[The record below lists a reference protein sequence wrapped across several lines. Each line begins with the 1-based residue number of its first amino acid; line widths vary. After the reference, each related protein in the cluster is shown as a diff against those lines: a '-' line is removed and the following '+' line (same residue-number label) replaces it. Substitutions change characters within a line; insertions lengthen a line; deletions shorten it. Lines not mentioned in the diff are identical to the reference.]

1 MDNEF
6 YTLLTD
12 RGMAKIASAL
22 ADKKQIHLQKMAVG
36 DGGGQYYE
44 PTASQTKLRHEVWRG
59 EMNTLTVAPNNPN
72 WLIAELVLPEEIGGW
87 YVREVGVFDDE
98 GELIAI
104 GKFPESYKPLLPG
117 GCGKQVCIRLI
128 MEVSNTTAVTLTVD
142 PSIVLATRD
151 YVDARLDEHE
161 HSTNHPDATLTQK
174 GFTQLSNAT
183 DSDDETKA
191 ATPKAVKAAMAEA
204 RNHTH
209 TWNQI
214 TGVPDGTLTQKGIV
228 KLNSATDSTSTTEAA
243 TPSAVKAA
251 MDKANAA
258 APASHTHAWNQ
269 ITGVPDGTLTQ
280 KGIVKLNSATDST
293 STTEAATPSAV
304 KAAMDKAS
312 AAAPT
317 SHIHAWGQITGVP
330 DGTLTQ
336 KGIVKLNNATDST
349 STTEAAT
356 PSAVKAAM
364 DKANAA
370 APASHIHAWGQITGV
385 PDGTLTQKGIVKLN
399 NATDST
405 STTEAATPSAVKAAY
420 DKASTAAPVN
430 HTHYQ
435 FFTANGTFTAP
446 DGVTQVF
453 VEMLGG
459 GGGGGGGAITNG
471 GIAGASSGS
480 GGTCGSTNIS
490 IVPVTPGGKYAV
502 IVGAGGVGGAAASYS
517 STAQSG
523 KSVVL
528 IGKPGFP
535 GTDGGDSTF
544 VNVTAKGGPGGAGGV
559 TSTASVINP
568 APSGNGAAG
577 ENSSYGTG
585 GSGGSNTDGGNA
597 SGYGA
602 GGGGG
607 ASGKTTVTTTG
618 STYTSSGSGF
628 PGGKGSNGFVKISW

>member
-44 PTASQTKLRHEVWRG
+44 PTASQTNLRHEVWRG

-72 WLIAELVLPEEIGGW
+72 WLIAELVLPEDVSGW

-228 KLNSATDSTSTTEAA
+228 QLSSATDSTSEVLAA
-243 TPSAVKAA
+243 TPKAVKAA

-304 KAAMDKAS
+304 KAAMDKA
-312 AAAPT
+312 
-317 SHIHAWGQITGVP
+317 
-330 DGTLTQ
+330 
-336 KGIVKLNNATDST
+336 
-349 STTEAAT
+349 
-356 PSAVKAAM
+356 
-364 DKANAA
+364 NAA
-370 APASHIHAWGQITGV
+370 APA
-385 PDGTLTQKGIVKLN
+385 
-399 NATDST
+399 
-405 STTEAATPSAVKAAY
+405 
-420 DKASTAAPVN
+420 N
-430 HTHYQ
+430 HTHTQ
-435 FFTANGTFTAP
+435 FFTTNGTFTVP
-446 DGVTQVF
+446 DGVTTLFIEV
-453 VEMLGG
+453 M
-459 GGGGGGGAITNG
+459 GGGGGGAG
-471 GIAGASSGS
+471 GSQSIYYEARGGHAGEQ
-480 GGTCGSTNIS
+480 IVS
-490 IVPVTPGGKYAV
+490 IVNVVPGQQFPVK
-502 IVGAGGVGGAAASYS
+502 IGAGGCGGAFWSNPPTTSVGTVTDQTTIYRKSFDGGSSSFSDITAAGGIGGESIYHTRNIQPYIKFVDHPMPYAS
-517 STAQSG
+517 HEMVVYAELYYGHSG
-523 KSVVL
+523 EGSL
-528 IGKPGFP
+528 YGAGGKPG
-535 GTDGGDSTF
+535 TVITESLANGGYKA
-544 VNVTAKGGPGGAGGV
+544 NMIPP
-559 TSTASVINP
+559 TSAT
-568 APSGNGAAG
+568 
-577 ENSSYGTG
+577 
-585 GSGGSNTDGGNA
+585 
-597 SGYGA
+597 GYGA
-602 GGGGG
+602 GGAGGSYLPPFNYQNSDLTNLG
-607 ASGKTTVTTTG
+607 NTSGTNG
-618 STYTSSGSGF
+618 S
-628 PGGKGSNGFVKISW
+628 PGFVKISW

>member
-22 ADKKQIHLQKMAVG
+22 ADKKQLHLQKMAVG

-44 PTASQTKLRHEVWRG
+44 PTASQTNLRHEVWRG

-72 WLIAELVLPEEIGGW
+72 WLIAELVLPEDVGGW

-214 TGVPDGTLTQKGIV
+214 SGVPDGTLTQKGIV

-304 KAAMDKAS
+304 KAAYDKAS
-312 AAAPT
+312 AAAPAGHT
-317 SHIHAWGQITGVP
+317 HSWGQITGTP

-336 KGIVKLNNATDST
+336 KGIVKLNS
-349 STTEAAT
+349 
-356 PSAVKAAM
+356 
-364 DKANAA
+364 
-370 APASHIHAWGQITGV
+370 
-385 PDGTLTQKGIVKLN
+385 
-399 NATDST
+399 ATDST

-420 DKASTAAPVN
+420 DKASAAAPAN
-430 HTHYQ
+430 HSHYQ
-435 FFTANGTFTAP
+435 FFTANGTFTVP

-459 GGGGGGGAITNG
+459 GGGGGGGAVTDG
-471 GIAGASSGS
+471 GFAGASGGS

-490 IVPVTPGGKYAV
+490 IVPVAPGGKYAV
-502 IVGAGGVGGAAASYS
+502 IVGAGGVGGAAASQS
-517 STAQSG
+517 STAPSG
-523 KSVVL
+523 IHTLVTST
-528 IGKPGFP
+528 PGSP
-535 GTDGGDSTF
+535 GIDGGDSIF
-544 VNVTAKGGPGGAGGV
+544 VNVTAKGGSGGAGGV
-559 TSTASVINP
+559 ISTVSVINP

-597 SGYGA
+597 GGYGA

-607 ASGKTTVTTTG
+607 ARGKTTG
-618 STYTSSGSGF
+618 SDNTYSGSGF

>member
-22 ADKKQIHLQKMAVG
+22 ADKKQLHLQKMAVG

-44 PTASQTKLRHEVWRG
+44 PIASQTKLRHEVWRG

-72 WLIAELVLPEEIGGW
+72 WLIAELVLPEDVGGW

-151 YVDARLDEHE
+151 YVDTRLDEHE

-258 APASHTHAWNQ
+258 APANHTHVWNQ
-269 ITGVPDGTLTQ
+269 VTGVPDGTL
-280 KGIVKLNSATDST
+280 A
-293 STTEAATPSAV
+293 
-304 KAAMDKAS
+304 
-312 AAAPT
+312 
-317 SHIHAWGQITGVP
+317 
-330 DGTLTQ
+330 Q

-364 DKANAA
+364 DKASAA
-370 APASHIHAWGQITGV
+370 APARHTHAWGQITGA
-385 PDGTLTQKGIVKLN
+385 PDSTLTQKGIVKLN

-420 DKASTAAPVN
+420 DKASAAAPAN
-430 HTHYQ
+430 HSHYQ
-435 FFTANGTFTAP
+435 FFTANGTFTVP

-459 GGGGGGGAITNG
+459 GGGGGGGGHTSNTDG
-471 GIAGASSGS
+471 LLYCS
-480 GGTCGSTNIS
+480 GGNAGKSGEPEIA
-490 IVPVTPGGKYAV
+490 IVPVIAGNNYPVT
-502 IVGAGGVGGAAASYS
+502 VGAGGASGAGGVLPNSNPTGNVVQVGQAGN
-517 STAQSG
+517 SG
-523 KSVVL
+523 INGGNSIFIDVVA
-528 IGKPGFP
+528 
-535 GTDGGDSTF
+535 
-544 VNVTAKGGPGGAGGV
+544 NGGAGGAGGIV
-559 TSTASVINP
+559 QSRIP
-568 APSGNGAAG
+568 LSGFNQLDSISGGNAETTFFG
-577 ENSSYGTG
+577 KGGTG
-585 GSGGSNTDGGNA
+585 AVLSNGSNA

-607 ASGKTTVTTTG
+607 ASVNSLNIALSGYAGGRG
-618 STYTSSGSGF
+618 SS
-628 PGGKGSNGFVKISW
+628 GFVKISW

>member
-1 MDNEF
+1 MHNEF
-6 YTLLTD
+6 YTFLTD

-98 GELIAI
+98 DELIAI

-151 YVDARLDEHE
+151 YVDTRLDEHE

-228 KLNSATDSTSTTEAA
+228 KLNNATDSASTTEAA

-269 ITGVPDGTLTQ
+269 ITDVPDGTLTQ
-280 KGIVKLNSATDST
+280 KGIVKLNSATDSA

-312 AAAPT
+312 AAAPA
-317 SHIHAWGQITGVP
+317 SHTHAWGQIT
-330 DGTLTQ
+330 D
-336 KGIVKLNNATDST
+336 
-349 STTEAAT
+349 
-356 PSAVKAAM
+356 
-364 DKANAA
+364 
-370 APASHIHAWGQITGV
+370 V

-480 GGTCGSTNIS
+480 GGTCGSTYIS

-502 IVGAGGVGGAAASYS
+502 IVGAGGVGGAAASHS

-528 IGKPGFP
+528 ISKPGFP
-535 GTDGGDSTF
+535 GTDGGDSIF

-559 TSTASVINP
+559 TSTVSVINP

-602 GGGGG
+602 GGGAEALVAKLLSPPLAVPIPLVGL
-607 ASGKTTVTTTG
+607 AFLEGKVQTAL
-618 STYTSSGSGF
+618 
-628 PGGKGSNGFVKISW
+628 

>member
-22 ADKKQIHLQKMAVG
+22 ADKKQLHLQKMAVG

-44 PTASQTKLRHEVWRG
+44 PTASQTNLRHEVWRG

-72 WLIAELVLPEEIGGW
+72 WLIAELVLPEDVGGW

-104 GKFPESYKPLLPG
+104 GKFPESYKPVLPG

-151 YVDARLDEHE
+151 YVDVRLDEHE

-258 APASHTHAWNQ
+258 APANHTHVWNQ
-269 ITGVPDGTLTQ
+269 VTGVPDGTL
-280 KGIVKLNSATDST
+280 A
-293 STTEAATPSAV
+293 
-304 KAAMDKAS
+304 
-312 AAAPT
+312 
-317 SHIHAWGQITGVP
+317 
-330 DGTLTQ
+330 Q

-364 DKANAA
+364 DKASAA
-370 APASHIHAWGQITGV
+370 APARHTHAWGQITGA

-399 NATDST
+399 NATGST

-420 DKASTAAPVN
+420 DKASAAAPAN
-430 HTHYQ
+430 HSHYQ
-435 FFTANGTFTAP
+435 FFTVNGTFIVP
-446 DGVTQVF
+446 DGVNRVF
-453 VEMLGG
+453 VEVVGG
-459 GGGGGGGAITNG
+459 GGGGGGGSLANEECSTG
-471 GIAGASSGS
+471 GIAAKCVAGYVDV
-480 GGTCGSTNIS
+480 
-490 IVPVTPGGKYAV
+490 VPKSQIPVM
-502 IVGAGGVGGAAASYS
+502 VGAGGSGGAKGSRSQRKGFSGNAGGQS
-517 STAQSG
+517 SFGNLNA
-523 KSVVL
+523 
-528 IGKPGFP
+528 
-535 GTDGGDSTF
+535 
-544 VNVTAKGGPGGAGGV
+544 PGGAGGAAGG
-559 TSTASVINP
+559 TGGNTISFLP
-568 APSGNGAAG
+568 PSGNGGARMYEYVTLG
-577 ENSSYGTG
+577 LR
-585 GSGGSNTDGGNA
+585 GSNSVLGIGGVPGTVTLDHLEIVAGSLPSNA
-597 SGYGA
+597 SGFGA
-602 GGGGG
+602 GGAGGSSS
-607 ASGKTTVTTTG
+607 ASNREYLGDWVLNKG
-618 STYTSSGSGF
+618 SSGS
-628 PGGKGSNGFVKISW
+628 PGIVRIYW

>member
-72 WLIAELVLPEEIGGW
+72 WLIAELVLPEDVGGW

-151 YVDARLDEHE
+151 YVDTRLDEHE

-228 KLNSATDSTSTTEAA
+228 QLSSATDSTSTTEAA

-258 APASHTHAWNQ
+258 APASHTHAW
-269 ITGVPDGTLTQ
+269 
-280 KGIVKLNSATDST
+280 
-293 STTEAATPSAV
+293 
-304 KAAMDKAS
+304 
-312 AAAPT
+312 
-317 SHIHAWGQITGVP
+317 GQITGVP
-330 DGTLTQ
+330 DGTLAQ

-399 NATDST
+399 SATDST

-420 DKASTAAPVN
+420 DKASAAAPAN
-430 HTHYQ
+430 HSHYQ
-435 FFTANGTFTAP
+435 FFTANGTFTVP

-459 GGGGGGGAITNG
+459 GGGGGGGAVTDG
-471 GIAGASSGS
+471 GFAGASGGS

-502 IVGAGGVGGAAASYS
+502 IVGAGGVGGVAASQS
-517 STAQSG
+517 STAPSG
-523 KSVVL
+523 IHTLVTST
-528 IGKPGFP
+528 PGSP
-535 GTDGGDSTF
+535 GIDGGDSIF
-544 VNVTAKGGPGGAGGV
+544 VNVTAKGGSGGAGGV
-559 TSTASVINP
+559 ISTVSVINP

-597 SGYGA
+597 GGYGA

-607 ASGKTTVTTTG
+607 ARGKTTG
-618 STYTSSGSGF
+618 SDNTYSGSGF

>member
-44 PTASQTKLRHEVWRG
+44 PTASQTNLRHEVWRG

-72 WLIAELVLPEEIGGW
+72 WLIAELVLPEDVGGW

-228 KLNSATDSTSTTEAA
+228 QLSSATDSTSEVLAA
-243 TPSAVKAA
+243 TPKAVKAA

-269 ITGVPDGTLTQ
+269 ITGVPDRTLTQ

-304 KAAMDKAS
+304 KAAMDKA
-312 AAAPT
+312 
-317 SHIHAWGQITGVP
+317 
-330 DGTLTQ
+330 
-336 KGIVKLNNATDST
+336 
-349 STTEAAT
+349 
-356 PSAVKAAM
+356 
-364 DKANAA
+364 NAA
-370 APASHIHAWGQITGV
+370 APA
-385 PDGTLTQKGIVKLN
+385 
-399 NATDST
+399 
-405 STTEAATPSAVKAAY
+405 
-420 DKASTAAPVN
+420 N
-430 HTHYQ
+430 HTHTQ
-435 FFTANGTFTAP
+435 FFTTNGTFTVP
-446 DGVTQVF
+446 DGVTTLFIEV
-453 VEMLGG
+453 M
-459 GGGGGGGAITNG
+459 GGGGGGAG
-471 GIAGASSGS
+471 GSQSIYYEARGGHAGEQ
-480 GGTCGSTNIS
+480 IVS
-490 IVPVTPGGKYAV
+490 IVNVVPGQQFPVK
-502 IVGAGGVGGAAASYS
+502 IGAGGCGGAFWSNPPTTSVGTVTDQTTIYRKSFDGGSSSFSDITAAGGIGGESIYHTRNIQPYIKFVDHPMPYAS
-517 STAQSG
+517 HEMVVYAELYYGHSG
-523 KSVVL
+523 EGSL
-528 IGKPGFP
+528 YGAGGKPG
-535 GTDGGDSTF
+535 TVITESLANGGYKA
-544 VNVTAKGGPGGAGGV
+544 NMIPP
-559 TSTASVINP
+559 TSAT
-568 APSGNGAAG
+568 
-577 ENSSYGTG
+577 
-585 GSGGSNTDGGNA
+585 
-597 SGYGA
+597 GYGA
-602 GGGGG
+602 GGAGGSYLPPFNYQNSDLTNLG
-607 ASGKTTVTTTG
+607 NTSGTNG
-618 STYTSSGSGF
+618 S
-628 PGGKGSNGFVKISW
+628 PGFVKISW

>member
-22 ADKKQIHLQKMAVG
+22 ADKKQLHLQKMAVG

-59 EMNTLTVAPNNPN
+59 EMNTLMTAPNNPN
-72 WLIAELVLPEEIGGW
+72 WLIAELVLPEDVGGW

-214 TGVPDGTLTQKGIV
+214 TDVPDGTLTQKGIV
-228 KLNSATDSTSTTEAA
+228 KLNNATNSTSTTEAA

-258 APASHTHAWNQ
+258 APTSHTHAWNQ

-304 KAAMDKAS
+304 KAAMDKA
-312 AAAPT
+312 
-317 SHIHAWGQITGVP
+317 
-330 DGTLTQ
+330 
-336 KGIVKLNNATDST
+336 
-349 STTEAAT
+349 
-356 PSAVKAAM
+356 
-364 DKANAA
+364 NAA
-370 APASHIHAWGQITGV
+370 APA
-385 PDGTLTQKGIVKLN
+385 
-399 NATDST
+399 
-405 STTEAATPSAVKAAY
+405 
-420 DKASTAAPVN
+420 N
-430 HTHYQ
+430 HTHTQ
-435 FFTANGTFTAP
+435 FFTTNGTFTVP
-446 DGVTQVF
+446 DGVTTLFIEV
-453 VEMLGG
+453 M
-459 GGGGGGGAITNG
+459 GGGGGGAG
-471 GIAGASSGS
+471 GSQSINYEARGGHAGEQ
-480 GGTCGSTNIS
+480 IVS
-490 IVPVTPGGKYAV
+490 IVNVVPGQQFPVK
-502 IVGAGGVGGAAASYS
+502 IGAGGCGGAFWSNPPTTSVGTVTDQTTIYRKSFDGGSSSFSDITAAGGIGGESIYHTRNIQPYIKFVDHPMPYAS
-517 STAQSG
+517 HEMVVYAELYYGHSG
-523 KSVVL
+523 EGSL
-528 IGKPGFP
+528 YGAGGKPG
-535 GTDGGDSTF
+535 TVITESLANGGYKA
-544 VNVTAKGGPGGAGGV
+544 NMIPP
-559 TSTASVINP
+559 TSAT
-568 APSGNGAAG
+568 
-577 ENSSYGTG
+577 
-585 GSGGSNTDGGNA
+585 
-597 SGYGA
+597 GYGA
-602 GGGGG
+602 GGAGGSYLPPFNYQNSDLTNLG
-607 ASGKTTVTTTG
+607 NTSGTNG
-618 STYTSSGSGF
+618 S
-628 PGGKGSNGFVKISW
+628 PGFVKISW

>member
-22 ADKKQIHLQKMAVG
+22 ADKKQLHLQKMAVG

-44 PTASQTKLRHEVWRG
+44 PTASQTNLRHEVWRG

-72 WLIAELVLPEEIGGW
+72 WLIAELVLPEEVGGW
-87 YVREVGVFDDE
+87 YVREVGVFDNE

-174 GFTQLSNAT
+174 GFTRLSNAT

-258 APASHTHAWNQ
+258 APANHTHVWNQ
-269 ITGVPDGTLTQ
+269 VTGVPDGTLTQ

-304 KAAMDKAS
+304 KAAYDKAS
-312 AAAPT
+312 AAAPAGHT
-317 SHIHAWGQITGVP
+317 HSWGQITGTP

-336 KGIVKLNNATDST
+336 KGIVKLNS
-349 STTEAAT
+349 
-356 PSAVKAAM
+356 
-364 DKANAA
+364 
-370 APASHIHAWGQITGV
+370 
-385 PDGTLTQKGIVKLN
+385 
-399 NATDST
+399 ATDST

-420 DKASTAAPVN
+420 DKASAAAPAN
-430 HTHYQ
+430 HSHYQ
-435 FFTANGTFTAP
+435 FFTANGTFTVP

-459 GGGGGGGAITNG
+459 GGGGGGGAVTDG
-471 GIAGASSGS
+471 GFAGASGGS

-490 IVPVTPGGKYAV
+490 IVPVAPGGKYAV
-502 IVGAGGVGGAAASYS
+502 IVGAGGVGGAAASQS
-517 STAQSG
+517 STAPSG
-523 KSVVL
+523 IHTLVTST
-528 IGKPGFP
+528 PGSP
-535 GTDGGDSTF
+535 GIDGGDSIF
-544 VNVTAKGGPGGAGGV
+544 VNVTAKGGSGGAGGV
-559 TSTASVINP
+559 ISTVSVINP

-597 SGYGA
+597 GGYGA

-607 ASGKTTVTTTG
+607 ARGKTTG
-618 STYTSSGSGF
+618 SDNTYSGSGF

>member
-1 MDNEF
+1 MYNEF

-12 RGMAKIASAL
+12 WGMAKIASAL

-44 PTASQTKLRHEVWRG
+44 PTASQTNLRHEVWRG

-72 WLIAELVLPEEIGGW
+72 WLIAELVLPEDVGGW

-151 YVDARLDEHE
+151 YVDTRLDEHE

-228 KLNSATDSTSTTEAA
+228 QLSSATDSTSTTEAA

-258 APASHTHAWNQ
+258 APANHTHVWNQ

-312 AAAPT
+312 AAAPANHT
-317 SHIHAWGQITGVP
+317 HAWGQITDVP

-336 KGIVKLNNATDST
+336 KGIVKLNS
-349 STTEAAT
+349 
-356 PSAVKAAM
+356 
-364 DKANAA
+364 
-370 APASHIHAWGQITGV
+370 
-385 PDGTLTQKGIVKLN
+385 
-399 NATDST
+399 ATDST

-420 DKASTAAPVN
+420 DKASAAAPAN
-430 HTHYQ
+430 HSHYQ
-435 FFTANGTFTAP
+435 FFTANGTFTVP

-459 GGGGGGGAITNG
+459 GGGGGGGAVTDG
-471 GIAGASSGS
+471 GFAGASGGS

-502 IVGAGGVGGAAASYS
+502 IVGAGGVGGAAASQS
-517 STAQSG
+517 STAPSG
-523 KSVVL
+523 IHTLVTST
-528 IGKPGFP
+528 PGSP
-535 GTDGGDSTF
+535 GIDGGDSIF
-544 VNVTAKGGPGGAGGV
+544 VNVTAKGGSGGAGGV
-559 TSTASVINP
+559 ISTVSVINP

-597 SGYGA
+597 GGYGA

-607 ASGKTTVTTTG
+607 ARGKTTG
-618 STYTSSGSGF
+618 SDNTYSGSGF

>member
-44 PTASQTKLRHEVWRG
+44 PTASQTNLRHEVWRG

-304 KAAMDKAS
+304 KAAMDKA
-312 AAAPT
+312 
-317 SHIHAWGQITGVP
+317 
-330 DGTLTQ
+330 
-336 KGIVKLNNATDST
+336 
-349 STTEAAT
+349 
-356 PSAVKAAM
+356 
-364 DKANAA
+364 NAA
-370 APASHIHAWGQITGV
+370 APASHT
-385 PDGTLTQKGIVKLN
+385 
-399 NATDST
+399 
-405 STTEAATPSAVKAAY
+405 
-420 DKASTAAPVN
+420 
-430 HTHYQ
+430 HTQ
-435 FFTANGTFTAP
+435 FFTTNGTFTVP
-446 DGVTQVF
+446 DGVTTLF
-453 VEMLGG
+453 VEIM
-459 GGGGGGGAITNG
+459 GGGGGGAG
-471 GIAGASSGS
+471 GSQSINYEARGGHAGEQIVSIVNVVPGQQFPVKIGAGGS
-480 GGTCGSTNIS
+480 GGAFWSNPPTTSVGTVTNQTTLYRKSFDGGSTSFSDI
-490 IVPVTPGGKYAV
+490 TA
-502 IVGAGGVGGAAASYS
+502 AGGIGGESIYHTRNIQPYIKFVDHPMPYVSHEMVLYAELYYGH
-517 STAQSG
+517 SG
-523 KSVVL
+523 EGSL
-528 IGKPGFP
+528 
-535 GTDGGDSTF
+535 
-544 VNVTAKGGPGGAGGV
+544 
-559 TSTASVINP
+559 
-568 APSGNGAAG
+568 
-577 ENSSYGTG
+577 YGTG
-585 GSGGSNTDGGNA
+585 GKPGTVITESLANGGYKANMIPPTSAT
-597 SGYGA
+597 GYGA
-602 GGGGG
+602 GGAGGSYLPPFNYQNSDLTNLG
-607 ASGKTTVTTTG
+607 NTSGT
-618 STYTSSGSGF
+618 
-628 PGGKGSNGFVKISW
+628 KGSSGFVKISW

>member
-44 PTASQTKLRHEVWRG
+44 PTASQTNLRHEVWRG

-72 WLIAELVLPEEIGGW
+72 WLIAELVLPEEVGGW

-151 YVDARLDEHE
+151 YVDVRLDEHE

-204 RNHTH
+204 RNQTH

-336 KGIVKLNNATDST
+336 KGIVKLNSATDST

-364 DKANAA
+364 DKASAA
-370 APASHIHAWGQITGV
+370 APTSHIHAWGQITGV

>member
-22 ADKKQIHLQKMAVG
+22 ADKKQLHLQKMAVG

-44 PTASQTKLRHEVWRG
+44 PTASQTNLRHEVWRG

-72 WLIAELVLPEEIGGW
+72 WLIAELVLPEEVGGW
-87 YVREVGVFDDE
+87 YVREVGVFDNE

-151 YVDARLDEHE
+151 YVDVRLDEHE

-174 GFTQLSNAT
+174 GFTRLSNAT

-258 APASHTHAWNQ
+258 APANHTHVWNQ
-269 ITGVPDGTLTQ
+269 VTGVPDGTLTQ

-304 KAAMDKAS
+304 KAAYDKAS
-312 AAAPT
+312 AAAPAGHT
-317 SHIHAWGQITGVP
+317 HAWGQITG
-330 DGTLTQ
+330 
-336 KGIVKLNNATDST
+336 A
-349 STTEAAT
+349 
-356 PSAVKAAM
+356 
-364 DKANAA
+364 
-370 APASHIHAWGQITGV
+370 

-420 DKASTAAPVN
+420 DKASAAAPAN
-430 HTHYQ
+430 HSHYQ
-435 FFTANGTFTAP
+435 FFTANGTFTVP

-459 GGGGGGGAITNG
+459 GGGGGGGGHTSNTDG
-471 GIAGASSGS
+471 LLYCS
-480 GGTCGSTNIS
+480 GGNAGKSGEPEIA
-490 IVPVTPGGKYAV
+490 IVPVIAGNNYPVT
-502 IVGAGGVGGAAASYS
+502 VGAGGASGAGGVLPNSNPTGNVVQVGQAGN
-517 STAQSG
+517 SG
-523 KSVVL
+523 INGGNSIFIDVVA
-528 IGKPGFP
+528 
-535 GTDGGDSTF
+535 
-544 VNVTAKGGPGGAGGV
+544 NGGAGGAGGIV
-559 TSTASVINP
+559 QSRIP
-568 APSGNGAAG
+568 LSGFNQLDSISGGNAETTFFG
-577 ENSSYGTG
+577 KGGTG
-585 GSGGSNTDGGNA
+585 AVLSNGSNA

-607 ASGKTTVTTTG
+607 ASVNSLNIALSGYAGGRG
-618 STYTSSGSGF
+618 SS
-628 PGGKGSNGFVKISW
+628 GFVKISW

>member
-44 PTASQTKLRHEVWRG
+44 PTASQTNLRHEVWRG

-72 WLIAELVLPEEIGGW
+72 WLIAELVLPEDVGGW

-191 ATPKAVKAAMAEA
+191 ATPKPVKAAMAEA

-228 KLNSATDSTSTTEAA
+228 QLSSATDSTSEVLAA
-243 TPSAVKAA
+243 TPKAVKAA

-304 KAAMDKAS
+304 KAAMDKA
-312 AAAPT
+312 
-317 SHIHAWGQITGVP
+317 
-330 DGTLTQ
+330 
-336 KGIVKLNNATDST
+336 
-349 STTEAAT
+349 
-356 PSAVKAAM
+356 
-364 DKANAA
+364 NAA
-370 APASHIHAWGQITGV
+370 APA
-385 PDGTLTQKGIVKLN
+385 
-399 NATDST
+399 
-405 STTEAATPSAVKAAY
+405 
-420 DKASTAAPVN
+420 N
-430 HTHYQ
+430 HTHTQ
-435 FFTANGTFTAP
+435 FFTTNGTFTVP
-446 DGVTQVF
+446 DGVTTLFIEV
-453 VEMLGG
+453 M
-459 GGGGGGGAITNG
+459 GGGGGGAG
-471 GIAGASSGS
+471 GSQSIYYEARGGHAGEQ
-480 GGTCGSTNIS
+480 IVS
-490 IVPVTPGGKYAV
+490 IVNVVPGQQFPVK
-502 IVGAGGVGGAAASYS
+502 IGAGGCGGAFWSNPPTTSVGTVTDQTTIYRKSFDGGSSSFSDITAAGGIGGESIYHTRNIQPYIKFVDHPMPYAS
-517 STAQSG
+517 HEMVVYAELYYGHSG
-523 KSVVL
+523 EGSL
-528 IGKPGFP
+528 YGAGGKPG
-535 GTDGGDSTF
+535 TVITESLANGGYKA
-544 VNVTAKGGPGGAGGV
+544 NMIPP
-559 TSTASVINP
+559 TSAT
-568 APSGNGAAG
+568 
-577 ENSSYGTG
+577 
-585 GSGGSNTDGGNA
+585 
-597 SGYGA
+597 GYGA
-602 GGGGG
+602 GGAGGSYLPPFNYQNSDLTNLG
-607 ASGKTTVTTTG
+607 NTSGTNG
-618 STYTSSGSGF
+618 S
-628 PGGKGSNGFVKISW
+628 PGFVKISW

>member
-44 PTASQTKLRHEVWRG
+44 PTASQTNLRHEVWRG

-72 WLIAELVLPEEIGGW
+72 WLIAELVLPEDVGGW

-228 KLNSATDSTSTTEAA
+228 QLSSATDSTSEVLAA
-243 TPSAVKAA
+243 TPKAVKAA

-304 KAAMDKAS
+304 KAAMDKA
-312 AAAPT
+312 
-317 SHIHAWGQITGVP
+317 
-330 DGTLTQ
+330 
-336 KGIVKLNNATDST
+336 
-349 STTEAAT
+349 
-356 PSAVKAAM
+356 
-364 DKANAA
+364 NAA
-370 APASHIHAWGQITGV
+370 APA
-385 PDGTLTQKGIVKLN
+385 
-399 NATDST
+399 
-405 STTEAATPSAVKAAY
+405 
-420 DKASTAAPVN
+420 N
-430 HTHYQ
+430 HTHTQ
-435 FFTANGTFTAP
+435 FFTTNGTFTVP
-446 DGVTQVF
+446 DGVTTLFIEV
-453 VEMLGG
+453 M
-459 GGGGGGGAITNG
+459 GGGGGGAG
-471 GIAGASSGS
+471 GSQSIYYEARGGHAGEQ
-480 GGTCGSTNIS
+480 IVS
-490 IVPVTPGGKYAV
+490 IVNVVPGQQFPVK
-502 IVGAGGVGGAAASYS
+502 IGAGGCGGAFWSNPPTTSVGTVTDQTTIYRKSFDGGSSSFSDITAAGGIGGESIYHTRNTQPYIKFVDHPMPYAS
-517 STAQSG
+517 HEMVVYAELYYGHSG
-523 KSVVL
+523 EGSL
-528 IGKPGFP
+528 YGAGGKPG
-535 GTDGGDSTF
+535 TVITESLANGGYKA
-544 VNVTAKGGPGGAGGV
+544 NMIPP
-559 TSTASVINP
+559 TSAT
-568 APSGNGAAG
+568 
-577 ENSSYGTG
+577 
-585 GSGGSNTDGGNA
+585 
-597 SGYGA
+597 GYGA
-602 GGGGG
+602 GGAGGSYLPPFNYQNSDLTNLG
-607 ASGKTTVTTTG
+607 NTSGTNG
-618 STYTSSGSGF
+618 S
-628 PGGKGSNGFVKISW
+628 PGFVKISW

>member
-22 ADKKQIHLQKMAVG
+22 ADKKQLHLQKMAVG

-44 PTASQTKLRHEVWRG
+44 PTASQAKLRHEVWRG

-72 WLIAELVLPEEIGGW
+72 WLIAELVLPEDVGGW

-151 YVDARLDEHE
+151 YVDVRLDEHE

-228 KLNSATDSTSTTEAA
+228 QLNSATDSTSTTEAA

-258 APASHTHAWNQ
+258 APANHTHVWNQ
-269 ITGVPDGTLTQ
+269 IIGVPDGTL
-280 KGIVKLNSATDST
+280 A
-293 STTEAATPSAV
+293 
-304 KAAMDKAS
+304 
-312 AAAPT
+312 
-317 SHIHAWGQITGVP
+317 
-330 DGTLTQ
+330 Q

-399 NATDST
+399 SATDST

-420 DKASTAAPVN
+420 DKASAAAPAN
-430 HTHYQ
+430 HSHYQ
-435 FFTANGTFTAP
+435 FFTANGTFTVP

-459 GGGGGGGAITNG
+459 GGGGGGGAVTDG
-471 GIAGASSGS
+471 GFAGASGGS

-502 IVGAGGVGGAAASYS
+502 IVGAGGVGGVAASQS
-517 STAQSG
+517 STAPSG
-523 KSVVL
+523 IHTFVTST
-528 IGKPGFP
+528 PGSP
-535 GTDGGDSTF
+535 GIDGGDSIF
-544 VNVTAKGGPGGAGGV
+544 VNVTAKGGSGGAGGV
-559 TSTASVINP
+559 ISTVSVINP

-597 SGYGA
+597 GGYGA

-607 ASGKTTVTTTG
+607 ARGKTTG
-618 STYTSSGSGF
+618 SDNTYSGSGF

>member
-22 ADKKQIHLQKMAVG
+22 ADKKQLHLQKMAVG

-44 PTASQTKLRHEVWRG
+44 PIASQTKLRHEVWRG

-72 WLIAELVLPEEIGGW
+72 WLIAELVLPEDVGGW

-151 YVDARLDEHE
+151 YVDTRLDEHE

-258 APASHTHAWNQ
+258 APANHTHVWNQ
-269 ITGVPDGTLTQ
+269 VTGVPDGTL
-280 KGIVKLNSATDST
+280 A
-293 STTEAATPSAV
+293 
-304 KAAMDKAS
+304 
-312 AAAPT
+312 
-317 SHIHAWGQITGVP
+317 
-330 DGTLTQ
+330 Q

-364 DKANAA
+364 DKASAA
-370 APASHIHAWGQITGV
+370 APARHTHAWGQITGA

-420 DKASTAAPVN
+420 DKASAAAPAN
-430 HTHYQ
+430 HSHYQ
-435 FFTANGTFTAP
+435 FFTANGTFTVP

-459 GGGGGGGAITNG
+459 GGGGGGGGHTSNTDG
-471 GIAGASSGS
+471 LLYCS
-480 GGTCGSTNIS
+480 GGNAGKSGEPEIA
-490 IVPVTPGGKYAV
+490 IVPVIAGNNYPVTGGAGGAS
-502 IVGAGGVGGAAASYS
+502 GAGGVLPNSNPTGNVVQVGQAGNSGINGGNSIFID
-517 STAQSG
+517 
-523 KSVVL
+523 VVA
-528 IGKPGFP
+528 
-535 GTDGGDSTF
+535 
-544 VNVTAKGGPGGAGGV
+544 NGGAGGAGGIV
-559 TSTASVINP
+559 QSRIP
-568 APSGNGAAG
+568 LSGFNQLDSISGGNAETTFFG
-577 ENSSYGTG
+577 KGGTG
-585 GSGGSNTDGGNA
+585 AVLSNGSNA

-607 ASGKTTVTTTG
+607 ASVNSLNIALSGYAGGRG
-618 STYTSSGSGF
+618 SS
-628 PGGKGSNGFVKISW
+628 GFVKISW

>member
-44 PTASQTKLRHEVWRG
+44 PTASQTNLRHEVWRG

-72 WLIAELVLPEEIGGW
+72 WLIAELVLPEEVGGW

-151 YVDARLDEHE
+151 YVDVRLDEHE

-258 APASHTHAWNQ
+258 APANHTHVWNQ
-269 ITGVPDGTLTQ
+269 IIGVPDGTL
-280 KGIVKLNSATDST
+280 A
-293 STTEAATPSAV
+293 
-304 KAAMDKAS
+304 
-312 AAAPT
+312 
-317 SHIHAWGQITGVP
+317 
-330 DGTLTQ
+330 Q

-399 NATDST
+399 SATDST

-420 DKASTAAPVN
+420 DKASAAAPAN
-430 HTHYQ
+430 HSHYQ
-435 FFTANGTFTAP
+435 FFTANGTFTVP

-459 GGGGGGGAITNG
+459 GGGGGGGAVTDG
-471 GIAGASSGS
+471 GFAGASGGS

-502 IVGAGGVGGAAASYS
+502 IVGAGGVGGVAASQS
-517 STAQSG
+517 STAPSG
-523 KSVVL
+523 IHTLVTST
-528 IGKPGFP
+528 PGSP
-535 GTDGGDSTF
+535 GIDGGDSIF
-544 VNVTAKGGPGGAGGV
+544 VNVTAKGGSGGAGGV
-559 TSTASVINP
+559 ISTVSVINP

-597 SGYGA
+597 GGYGA

-607 ASGKTTVTTTG
+607 ARGKTTG
-618 STYTSSGSGF
+618 SDNTYSGSGF

>member
-44 PTASQTKLRHEVWRG
+44 PTASQTNLRHEVWRG

-72 WLIAELVLPEEIGGW
+72 WLIAELVLPEDVGGW

-228 KLNSATDSTSTTEAA
+228 QLSSATDSTSEVLAA
-243 TPSAVKAA
+243 TPKAVKAA

-280 KGIVKLNSATDST
+280 KGIVKLNSA
-293 STTEAATPSAV
+293 
-304 KAAMDKAS
+304 K
-312 AAAPT
+312 
-317 SHIHAWGQITGVP
+317 
-330 DGTLTQ
+330 
-336 KGIVKLNNATDST
+336 DST

-370 APASHIHAWGQITGV
+370 APA
-385 PDGTLTQKGIVKLN
+385 
-399 NATDST
+399 
-405 STTEAATPSAVKAAY
+405 
-420 DKASTAAPVN
+420 N
-430 HTHYQ
+430 HTHTQ
-435 FFTANGTFTAP
+435 FFTTNGTFTVP
-446 DGVTQVF
+446 DGVTTLFIEV
-453 VEMLGG
+453 M
-459 GGGGGGGAITNG
+459 GGGGGGAG
-471 GIAGASSGS
+471 GSQSIYYEARGGHAGEQ
-480 GGTCGSTNIS
+480 IVS
-490 IVPVTPGGKYAV
+490 IVNVVPGQQFPVK
-502 IVGAGGVGGAAASYS
+502 IGAGGCGGAFWSNPPTTSVGTVTDQTTIYRKSFDGGSSSFSDITAAGGIGGESIYHTRNIQPYIKFVDHPMPYAS
-517 STAQSG
+517 HEMVVYAELYYGHSG
-523 KSVVL
+523 EGSL
-528 IGKPGFP
+528 YGAGGKPG
-535 GTDGGDSTF
+535 TVITESLANGGYKA
-544 VNVTAKGGPGGAGGV
+544 NMIPP
-559 TSTASVINP
+559 TSAT
-568 APSGNGAAG
+568 
-577 ENSSYGTG
+577 
-585 GSGGSNTDGGNA
+585 
-597 SGYGA
+597 GYGA
-602 GGGGG
+602 GGAGGSYLPPFNYQNSDLTNLG
-607 ASGKTTVTTTG
+607 NTSGTNG
-618 STYTSSGSGF
+618 S
-628 PGGKGSNGFVKISW
+628 PGFVKISW

>member
-22 ADKKQIHLQKMAVG
+22 ADKKQLHLQKMAVG

-44 PTASQTKLRHEVWRG
+44 PTASQTNLRHEVWRG

-72 WLIAELVLPEEIGGW
+72 WLIAELVLPEDVGGW

-151 YVDARLDEHE
+151 YVDVRLDEHE

-228 KLNSATDSTSTTEAA
+228 KLSSATDSTSTTEAA

-258 APASHTHAWNQ
+258 APANHTHVWNQ
-269 ITGVPDGTLTQ
+269 IIGVPDGTLTQ
-280 KGIVKLNSATDST
+280 KGIVKLNS
-293 STTEAATPSAV
+293 
-304 KAAMDKAS
+304 
-312 AAAPT
+312 
-317 SHIHAWGQITGVP
+317 
-330 DGTLTQ
+330 
-336 KGIVKLNNATDST
+336 ATDST

-420 DKASTAAPVN
+420 DKASAAAPAN
-430 HTHYQ
+430 HSHYQ
-435 FFTANGTFTAP
+435 FFTANGTFTVP

-459 GGGGGGGAITNG
+459 GGGGGGGGHTSNTDG
-471 GIAGASSGS
+471 LLYCS
-480 GGTCGSTNIS
+480 GGNAGKSGEPEIA
-490 IVPVTPGGKYAV
+490 IVPVIAGNNYPVT
-502 IVGAGGVGGAAASYS
+502 VGAGGASGAGGVLPNSNPTGNVVQVGQAGN
-517 STAQSG
+517 SG
-523 KSVVL
+523 INGGNSIFIDVVA
-528 IGKPGFP
+528 
-535 GTDGGDSTF
+535 
-544 VNVTAKGGPGGAGGV
+544 NGGAGGAGGIV
-559 TSTASVINP
+559 QSRIPLSGFNQLDSISGGNAETTSFRK
-568 APSGNGAAG
+568 G
-577 ENSSYGTG
+577 GTG
-585 GSGGSNTDGGNA
+585 AVLSNGSNA

-607 ASGKTTVTTTG
+607 ASVNSLNIALSGYAGGRG
-618 STYTSSGSGF
+618 SS
-628 PGGKGSNGFVKISW
+628 GFVKISW

>member
-12 RGMAKIASAL
+12 WGMAKIASAL

-44 PTASQTKLRHEVWRG
+44 PTASQTNLRHEVWRG

-72 WLIAELVLPEEIGGW
+72 WLIAELVLPEDVGGW

-304 KAAMDKAS
+304 KAAMDKA
-312 AAAPT
+312 
-317 SHIHAWGQITGVP
+317 
-330 DGTLTQ
+330 
-336 KGIVKLNNATDST
+336 
-349 STTEAAT
+349 
-356 PSAVKAAM
+356 
-364 DKANAA
+364 NAA
-370 APASHIHAWGQITGV
+370 APA
-385 PDGTLTQKGIVKLN
+385 
-399 NATDST
+399 
-405 STTEAATPSAVKAAY
+405 
-420 DKASTAAPVN
+420 N
-430 HTHYQ
+430 HTHTQ
-435 FFTANGTFTAP
+435 FFTTNGTFTVP
-446 DGVTQVF
+446 DGVTTLFIEV
-453 VEMLGG
+453 M
-459 GGGGGGGAITNG
+459 GGGGGGAG
-471 GIAGASSGS
+471 GSQSINYEARGGHAGEQ
-480 GGTCGSTNIS
+480 IVS
-490 IVPVTPGGKYAV
+490 IVNVVPGQQFPVK
-502 IVGAGGVGGAAASYS
+502 IGAGGCGGAFWSNPPTTSVGTVTDQTTIYRKSFDGGSSSFSDITAAGGIGGESIYHTRNIQPYIKFVDHPMPYAS
-517 STAQSG
+517 HEMVVYAELYYGHSG
-523 KSVVL
+523 EGSL
-528 IGKPGFP
+528 YGAGGKPG
-535 GTDGGDSTF
+535 TVITESLANGGYKA
-544 VNVTAKGGPGGAGGV
+544 NMIPP
-559 TSTASVINP
+559 TSAT
-568 APSGNGAAG
+568 
-577 ENSSYGTG
+577 
-585 GSGGSNTDGGNA
+585 
-597 SGYGA
+597 GYGA
-602 GGGGG
+602 GGAGGSYLPPFNYQNSDLTNLG
-607 ASGKTTVTTTG
+607 N
-618 STYTSSGSGF
+618 TSSTNGS
-628 PGGKGSNGFVKISW
+628 PGFVKISW

>member
-22 ADKKQIHLQKMAVG
+22 ADKKQLHLQKMAVG

-44 PTASQTKLRHEVWRG
+44 PTASQTNLRHEVWRG

-72 WLIAELVLPEEIGGW
+72 WLIAELVLPEDVGGW

-151 YVDARLDEHE
+151 YVDVRLDEHE

-228 KLNSATDSTSTTEAA
+228 KLSSATDSTSTTEAA

-258 APASHTHAWNQ
+258 APANHTHVWNQ
-269 ITGVPDGTLTQ
+269 IIGVPDGTLTQ
-280 KGIVKLNSATDST
+280 KGIVKLNS
-293 STTEAATPSAV
+293 
-304 KAAMDKAS
+304 
-312 AAAPT
+312 
-317 SHIHAWGQITGVP
+317 
-330 DGTLTQ
+330 
-336 KGIVKLNNATDST
+336 ATDST

-420 DKASTAAPVN
+420 DKASAAAPAN
-430 HTHYQ
+430 HSHYQ
-435 FFTANGTFTAP
+435 FFTANGTFTVP

-459 GGGGGGGAITNG
+459 GGGCGGGGHTSNTDG
-471 GIAGASSGS
+471 LLYCS
-480 GGTCGSTNIS
+480 GGNAGKSGEPEIA
-490 IVPVTPGGKYAV
+490 IVPVIAGNNYPVT
-502 IVGAGGVGGAAASYS
+502 VGAGGASGAGGVLPNSNPTGNVVQVGQAGN
-517 STAQSG
+517 SG
-523 KSVVL
+523 INGGNSIFIDVVA
-528 IGKPGFP
+528 
-535 GTDGGDSTF
+535 
-544 VNVTAKGGPGGAGGV
+544 NGGAGGAGGIV
-559 TSTASVINP
+559 QSRIPLSGFNQLDSISGGNAETTSF
-568 APSGNGAAG
+568 GKG
-577 ENSSYGTG
+577 GTG
-585 GSGGSNTDGGNA
+585 AVLSNGSNA

-607 ASGKTTVTTTG
+607 ASVNSLNIALSGYAGGRG
-618 STYTSSGSGF
+618 SS
-628 PGGKGSNGFVKISW
+628 GFVKISW

>member
-22 ADKKQIHLQKMAVG
+22 ADKKQLHLQKMAVG

-44 PTASQTKLRHEVWRG
+44 PTASQAKLRHEVWRG

-72 WLIAELVLPEEIGGW
+72 WLIAELVLPEDVGGW

-151 YVDARLDEHE
+151 YVDVRLDEHE

-214 TGVPDGTLTQKGIV
+214 TDVPDGTLTQKGIV
-228 KLNSATDSTSTTEAA
+228 QLSSATDSTSTTEAA

-280 KGIVKLNSATDST
+280 KGIVKLN
-293 STTEAATPSAV
+293 
-304 KAAMDKAS
+304 
-312 AAAPT
+312 
-317 SHIHAWGQITGVP
+317 
-330 DGTLTQ
+330 
-336 KGIVKLNNATDST
+336 NATDST

-370 APASHIHAWGQITGV
+370 APANHTHVWNQVTGV

-420 DKASTAAPVN
+420 DKASAAAPAN
-430 HTHYQ
+430 HSHYQ
-435 FFTANGTFTAP
+435 FFTANGTFTVP

-459 GGGGGGGAITNG
+459 GGGGGGGGHTSNTDG
-471 GIAGASSGS
+471 LLYCS
-480 GGTCGSTNIS
+480 GGNAGKSGEPEIA
-490 IVPVTPGGKYAV
+490 IVPVIAGNNYPVT
-502 IVGAGGVGGAAASYS
+502 VGAGGASGAGGVLPNSNPTGNVVQVGQAGN
-517 STAQSG
+517 SG
-523 KSVVL
+523 INGGNSIFIDVVA
-528 IGKPGFP
+528 
-535 GTDGGDSTF
+535 
-544 VNVTAKGGPGGAGGV
+544 NGGAGGAGGIV
-559 TSTASVINP
+559 QSRIP
-568 APSGNGAAG
+568 LSGSNQLDSISGGNAETTFFG
-577 ENSSYGTG
+577 KGGTG
-585 GSGGSNTDGGNA
+585 AVLSNGSNA

-607 ASGKTTVTTTG
+607 ASVNSLNIALSGYAGGRG
-618 STYTSSGSGF
+618 SS
-628 PGGKGSNGFVKISW
+628 GFVKISW

>member
-44 PTASQTKLRHEVWRG
+44 PTASQTNLRHEVWRG

-72 WLIAELVLPEEIGGW
+72 WLIAELVLPEDVGGW

-151 YVDARLDEHE
+151 YVDTRLDEHE

-228 KLNSATDSTSTTEAA
+228 KLSSATDSTSTTEAA

-304 KAAMDKAS
+304 KAAMDKA
-312 AAAPT
+312 
-317 SHIHAWGQITGVP
+317 
-330 DGTLTQ
+330 
-336 KGIVKLNNATDST
+336 
-349 STTEAAT
+349 
-356 PSAVKAAM
+356 
-364 DKANAA
+364 NAA

-420 DKASTAAPVN
+420 DKASAAAPAN
-430 HTHYQ
+430 HSHYQ
-435 FFTANGTFTAP
+435 FFTANGTFTVP

-459 GGGGGGGAITNG
+459 GGGGGGGGHTSNTDG
-471 GIAGASSGS
+471 LLYCS
-480 GGTCGSTNIS
+480 GGNAGKSGEPEIA
-490 IVPVTPGGKYAV
+490 IVPVIAGNNYPVT
-502 IVGAGGVGGAAASYS
+502 VGAGGASGAGGVLPNSNPTGNVVQVGQAGN
-517 STAQSG
+517 SG
-523 KSVVL
+523 INGGNSIFIDVVA
-528 IGKPGFP
+528 
-535 GTDGGDSTF
+535 
-544 VNVTAKGGPGGAGGV
+544 NGGAGGAGGIV
-559 TSTASVINP
+559 QSRIP
-568 APSGNGAAG
+568 LSGSNQLDSISGGNAETTFFG
-577 ENSSYGTG
+577 KGGTG
-585 GSGGSNTDGGNA
+585 AVLSNGSNA

-607 ASGKTTVTTTG
+607 ASVNSLNIALSGYAGGRG
-618 STYTSSGSGF
+618 SS
-628 PGGKGSNGFVKISW
+628 GFVKISW

>member
-44 PTASQTKLRHEVWRG
+44 PTASQTNLRHEVWRG

-72 WLIAELVLPEEIGGW
+72 WLIAELVLPEDVGGW

-228 KLNSATDSTSTTEAA
+228 QLSGATDSTSEVLAA
-243 TPSAVKAA
+243 TPKAVKAA

-304 KAAMDKAS
+304 KAAMDKA
-312 AAAPT
+312 
-317 SHIHAWGQITGVP
+317 
-330 DGTLTQ
+330 
-336 KGIVKLNNATDST
+336 
-349 STTEAAT
+349 
-356 PSAVKAAM
+356 
-364 DKANAA
+364 NAA
-370 APASHIHAWGQITGV
+370 APA
-385 PDGTLTQKGIVKLN
+385 
-399 NATDST
+399 
-405 STTEAATPSAVKAAY
+405 
-420 DKASTAAPVN
+420 N
-430 HTHYQ
+430 HTHTQ
-435 FFTANGTFTAP
+435 FFTTNGTFTVP
-446 DGVTQVF
+446 DGVTTLFIEV
-453 VEMLGG
+453 M
-459 GGGGGGGAITNG
+459 GGGGGGAG
-471 GIAGASSGS
+471 GSQSIYYEARGGHAGEQ
-480 GGTCGSTNIS
+480 IVS
-490 IVPVTPGGKYAV
+490 IVNVVPGQQFPVK
-502 IVGAGGVGGAAASYS
+502 IGAGGCGGAFWSNPPTTS
-517 STAQSG
+517 VGTVTAQTTIYRKSFDGGSSSFSDITAAGGIGGESIYHTRNIQPYIKFVDHPMPYASHEMVVYAELYYGHSG
-523 KSVVL
+523 EGSL
-528 IGKPGFP
+528 YGAGGKPG
-535 GTDGGDSTF
+535 TVITESLANGGYKA
-544 VNVTAKGGPGGAGGV
+544 NMIPP
-559 TSTASVINP
+559 TSAT
-568 APSGNGAAG
+568 
-577 ENSSYGTG
+577 
-585 GSGGSNTDGGNA
+585 
-597 SGYGA
+597 GYGA
-602 GGGGG
+602 GGAGGSYLPPFNYQNSDLTNLG
-607 ASGKTTVTTTG
+607 NTSGTNG
-618 STYTSSGSGF
+618 S
-628 PGGKGSNGFVKISW
+628 PGFVKISW

>member
-6 YTLLTD
+6 YALLTD

-22 ADKKQIHLQKMAVG
+22 ADKKQLHLQKMAVG

-44 PTASQTKLRHEVWRG
+44 PTASQAKLRHEVWRG

-72 WLIAELVLPEEIGGW
+72 WLIAELVLPEDVGGW

-151 YVDARLDEHE
+151 YVDVRLDEHE

-204 RNHTH
+204 RNQTH

-269 ITGVPDGTLTQ
+269 ITGIPDGTLTQ

-317 SHIHAWGQITGVP
+317 
-330 DGTLTQ
+330 
-336 KGIVKLNNATDST
+336 
-349 STTEAAT
+349 
-356 PSAVKAAM
+356 
-364 DKANAA
+364 
-370 APASHIHAWGQITGV
+370 SHIHAWGQITGV

>member
-22 ADKKQIHLQKMAVG
+22 ADKKQLHLQKMAVG

-87 YVREVGVFDDE
+87 YVREVGVFDAD

-151 YVDARLDEHE
+151 YVDTRLDEHE

-191 ATPKAVKAAMAEA
+191 ATPKAVKAAMVQA

-214 TGVPDGTLTQKGIV
+214 TDVPDGTLTHKGIV
-228 KLNSATDSTSTTEAA
+228 KLNNATGSTSTTEAA

-312 AAAPT
+312 AAAPA
-317 SHIHAWGQITGVP
+317 SHTHAWGQITDVP

-370 APASHIHAWGQITGV
+370 APA
-385 PDGTLTQKGIVKLN
+385 
-399 NATDST
+399 
-405 STTEAATPSAVKAAY
+405 
-420 DKASTAAPVN
+420 N
-430 HTHYQ
+430 HTHTADQISGIYPKINGDGAFSHVNIVPENYNDGGIMRLKPLLMTDILPDTRCLSTAIVRGRHLSNPENNIIKSGILPGCWRICFDIPESQ
-435 FFTANGTFTAP
+435 LYSPTVSNIEVYIMAQRVPIGGIEKFSNIRSPMLNSVTPIPGEHNYINLKCDIYGVGTDIIFTASP
-446 DGVTQVF
+446 DDPEEYGRQ
-453 VEMLGG
+453 LY
-459 GGGGGGGAITNG
+459 ANAR
-471 GIAGASSGS
+471 AGMYK
-480 GGTCGSTNIS
+480 
-490 IVPVTPGGKYAV
+490 V
-502 IVGAGGVGGAAASYS
+502 
-517 STAQSG
+517 
-523 KSVVL
+523 
-528 IGKPGFP
+528 
-535 GTDGGDSTF
+535 
-544 VNVTAKGGPGGAGGV
+544 
-559 TSTASVINP
+559 
-568 APSGNGAAG
+568 
-577 ENSSYGTG
+577 
-585 GSGGSNTDGGNA
+585 
-597 SGYGA
+597 
-602 GGGGG
+602 
-607 ASGKTTVTTTG
+607 
-618 STYTSSGSGF
+618 
-628 PGGKGSNGFVKISW
+628 

>member
-44 PTASQTKLRHEVWRG
+44 PTTSQTTLRHEVWRG
-59 EMNTLTVAPNNPN
+59 DMNTLTVAPNNPN
-72 WLIAELVLPEEIGGW
+72 WLIAELVLPEEVGGW
-87 YVREVGVFDDE
+87 YVREVGVFDAD

-228 KLNSATDSTSTTEAA
+228 QLNSATDSTSTTEAA

-258 APASHTHAWNQ
+258 APA
-269 ITGVPDGTLTQ
+269 
-280 KGIVKLNSATDST
+280 
-293 STTEAATPSAV
+293 
-304 KAAMDKAS
+304 
-312 AAAPT
+312 
-317 SHIHAWGQITGVP
+317 
-330 DGTLTQ
+330 
-336 KGIVKLNNATDST
+336 
-349 STTEAAT
+349 
-356 PSAVKAAM
+356 
-364 DKANAA
+364 
-370 APASHIHAWGQITGV
+370 
-385 PDGTLTQKGIVKLN
+385 
-399 NATDST
+399 
-405 STTEAATPSAVKAAY
+405 
-420 DKASTAAPVN
+420 N
-430 HTHYQ
+430 HTHTQ
-435 FFTANGTFTAP
+435 FFTTNGTFTVP
-446 DGVTQVF
+446 DEVTTLF
-453 VEMLGG
+453 VEVMGG
-459 GGGGGGGAITNG
+459 GGGGTGGSNSFKAYSYTATGGACGEIKIGYKSVHPGEQLPVNVGIG
-471 GIAGASSGS
+471 GFGGQRFSETKTGSVIQFRGGDPGGDGGSSSFMDIIAS
-480 GGTCGSTNIS
+480 GGTGNSYTS
-490 IVPVTPGGKYAV
+490 SGGGGK
-502 IVGAGGVGGAAASYS
+502 GSYS
-517 STAQSG
+517 ALGGGNIYDVYLGLNGESSSLGCGGRSGTFSKNNDGKVIITAPTNATGYGS
-523 KSVVL
+523 
-528 IGKPGFP
+528 
-535 GTDGGDSTF
+535 
-544 VNVTAKGGPGGAGGV
+544 GGAGG
-559 TSTASVINP
+559 
-568 APSGNGAAG
+568 
-577 ENSSYGTG
+577 NSSNEYLSEYETVAY
-585 GSGGSNTDGGNA
+585 TDG
-597 SGYGA
+597 
-602 GGGGG
+602 
-607 ASGKTTVTTTG
+607 T
-618 STYTSSGSGF
+618 
-628 PGGKGSNGFVKISW
+628 KGSSGFVKISW

>member
-22 ADKKQIHLQKMAVG
+22 ADKKQLRLQKMAVG

-44 PTASQTKLRHEVWRG
+44 PTASQIKLRHEVWRG
-59 EMNTLTVAPNNPN
+59 EMNTLTTAPNNPN
-72 WLIAELVLPEEIGGW
+72 WLIAELVLPEDVGGW

-151 YVDARLDEHE
+151 YVDSLLDEHE

-191 ATPKAVKAAMAEA
+191 ATPKAVKAAMAQA

-214 TGVPDGTLTQKGIV
+214 TDVPDGTLLQKGIVKLNAATNSSSTSEAATPSAVREAYELANSKAAANHTHAWSQITDVPDGTLTQKGIV
-228 KLNSATDSTSTTEAA
+228 KLNSATNSTSTTEAA

-258 APASHTHAWNQ
+258 
-269 ITGVPDGTLTQ
+269 
-280 KGIVKLNSATDST
+280 LN
-293 STTEAATPSAV
+293 
-304 KAAMDKAS
+304 
-312 AAAPT
+312 
-317 SHIHAWGQITGVP
+317 
-330 DGTLTQ
+330 L
-336 KGIVKLNNATDST
+336 
-349 STTEAAT
+349 
-356 PSAVKAAM
+356 
-364 DKANAA
+364 AN
-370 APASHIHAWGQITGV
+370 
-385 PDGTLTQKGIVKLN
+385 
-399 NATDST
+399 
-405 STTEAATPSAVKAAY
+405 
-420 DKASTAAPVN
+420 TAASNGPR
-430 HTHYQ
+430 YQ
-435 FFTANGTFTAP
+435 FFTANGTFTVP

-459 GGGGGGGAITNG
+459 GGGGGGGGCTPDPDKTNTFSAGRG
-471 GIAGASSGS
+471 GNHGELKI
-480 GGTCGSTNIS
+480 
-490 IVPVTPGGKYAV
+490 AV
-502 IVGAGGVGGAAASYS
+502 IDVTSKKTYTVSVGAGGSGGGGGFVPSYEDRTS
-517 STAQSG
+517 
-523 KSVVL
+523 
-528 IGKPGFP
+528 IGPNGGHTLFKGDAGEPGL
-535 GTDGGDSTF
+535 DGGDSSF
-544 VNVTAKGGPGGAGGV
+544 INITAKGGLGSGGKIAEFTSTESSPGGIGV
-559 TSTASVINP
+559 GSAF
-568 APSGNGAAG
+568 
-577 ENSSYGTG
+577 GTG
-585 GSGGSNTDGGNA
+585 GSAAAFANGGNA
-597 SGYGA
+597 DGYGA

-607 ASGKTTVTTTG
+607 ASLNQNTRSAISGYSGGRG
-618 STYTSSGSGF
+618 SD
-628 PGGKGSNGFVKISW
+628 GFVKISW

>member
-12 RGMAKIASAL
+12 WGMAKIASAL
-22 ADKKQIHLQKMAVG
+22 ADKKQIHLQKIAVG

-44 PTASQTKLRHEVWRG
+44 PTASQTNLRHEVWRG

-72 WLIAELVLPEEIGGW
+72 WLIAELVLPEDVGGW

-228 KLNSATDSTSTTEAA
+228 QLSSATDSTSTTEAA

-258 APASHTHAWNQ
+258 APANHTHVWN
-269 ITGVPDGTLTQ
+269 
-280 KGIVKLNSATDST
+280 
-293 STTEAATPSAV
+293 
-304 KAAMDKAS
+304 
-312 AAAPT
+312 
-317 SHIHAWGQITGVP
+317 QITGVP

-370 APASHIHAWGQITGV
+370 APA
-385 PDGTLTQKGIVKLN
+385 
-399 NATDST
+399 
-405 STTEAATPSAVKAAY
+405 
-420 DKASTAAPVN
+420 N
-430 HTHYQ
+430 HTHTQ
-435 FFTANGTFTAP
+435 FFTTNGTFTVP
-446 DGVTQVF
+446 DGVTTLFIEV
-453 VEMLGG
+453 M
-459 GGGGGGGAITNG
+459 GGGGGGAG
-471 GIAGASSGS
+471 GSQSINYEARGGHAGEQ
-480 GGTCGSTNIS
+480 IVS
-490 IVPVTPGGKYAV
+490 IVNVVPGQQFPVK
-502 IVGAGGVGGAAASYS
+502 IGAGGCGGAFWSNPPTTSVGTVTDQTTIYRKSFDGGSSSFSDITAAGGIGGESIYHTRNIQPYIKFVDHPMPYAS
-517 STAQSG
+517 HEMVVYAELYYGHSG
-523 KSVVL
+523 EGSL
-528 IGKPGFP
+528 YGAGGKPG
-535 GTDGGDSTF
+535 TVITESLANGGYKA
-544 VNVTAKGGPGGAGGV
+544 NMIPP
-559 TSTASVINP
+559 TSAT
-568 APSGNGAAG
+568 
-577 ENSSYGTG
+577 
-585 GSGGSNTDGGNA
+585 
-597 SGYGA
+597 GYGA
-602 GGGGG
+602 GGAGGSYLPPFNYQNSDLTNLG
-607 ASGKTTVTTTG
+607 NTSGTNG
-618 STYTSSGSGF
+618 S
-628 PGGKGSNGFVKISW
+628 PGFVKISW

>member
-22 ADKKQIHLQKMAVG
+22 ADKKQLHLQKMAVG

-44 PTASQTKLRHEVWRG
+44 PTASQTNLRHEVWRG

-72 WLIAELVLPEEIGGW
+72 WLIAELVLPEDVGGW

-151 YVDARLDEHE
+151 YVDVRLDEHE

-228 KLNSATDSTSTTEAA
+228 KLSSATDSTSTTEAA

-258 APASHTHAWNQ
+258 APANHTHVWNQ
-269 ITGVPDGTLTQ
+269 IIGVPDGTLTQ
-280 KGIVKLNSATDST
+280 KGIVKLNS
-293 STTEAATPSAV
+293 
-304 KAAMDKAS
+304 
-312 AAAPT
+312 
-317 SHIHAWGQITGVP
+317 
-330 DGTLTQ
+330 
-336 KGIVKLNNATDST
+336 ATDST

-385 PDGTLTQKGIVKLN
+385 PEGTLTQKGIVKLN

-420 DKASTAAPVN
+420 DKASAAAPAN
-430 HTHYQ
+430 HSHYQ
-435 FFTANGTFTAP
+435 FFTANGTFTVP

-459 GGGGGGGAITNG
+459 GGGGGGGGHTSNTDG
-471 GIAGASSGS
+471 LLYCS
-480 GGTCGSTNIS
+480 GGNAGKSGEPEIA
-490 IVPVTPGGKYAV
+490 IVPVIAGNNYPVT
-502 IVGAGGVGGAAASYS
+502 VGAGGASGAGGVLPNSNPTGNVVQVGQAGN
-517 STAQSG
+517 SG
-523 KSVVL
+523 INGGNSIFIDVVA
-528 IGKPGFP
+528 
-535 GTDGGDSTF
+535 
-544 VNVTAKGGPGGAGGV
+544 NGGAGGAGGIV
-559 TSTASVINP
+559 QSRIPLSGFNQLDSISGGNAETTSF
-568 APSGNGAAG
+568 GKG
-577 ENSSYGTG
+577 GTG
-585 GSGGSNTDGGNA
+585 AVLSNGSNA

-607 ASGKTTVTTTG
+607 ASVNSLNIALSGYAGGRG
-618 STYTSSGSGF
+618 SS
-628 PGGKGSNGFVKISW
+628 GFVKISW

>member
-22 ADKKQIHLQKMAVG
+22 ADKKQLHLQKMAVG

-44 PTASQTKLRHEVWRG
+44 PIASQTKLRHEVWRG

-72 WLIAELVLPEEIGGW
+72 WLIAELVLPEDVGGW

-151 YVDARLDEHE
+151 YVDTRLDEHE

-258 APASHTHAWNQ
+258 APANHTHVWNQ
-269 ITGVPDGTLTQ
+269 VTGVPDGTL
-280 KGIVKLNSATDST
+280 A
-293 STTEAATPSAV
+293 
-304 KAAMDKAS
+304 
-312 AAAPT
+312 
-317 SHIHAWGQITGVP
+317 
-330 DGTLTQ
+330 Q

-364 DKANAA
+364 DKASAA
-370 APASHIHAWGQITGV
+370 APARHTHAWGQITGA

-420 DKASTAAPVN
+420 DKVSAAAPAN
-430 HTHYQ
+430 HSHYQ
-435 FFTANGTFTAP
+435 FFTANGTFTVP

-459 GGGGGGGAITNG
+459 GGGGGGGGHTSNTDG
-471 GIAGASSGS
+471 LLYCS
-480 GGTCGSTNIS
+480 GGNAGKSGEPEIA
-490 IVPVTPGGKYAV
+490 IVPVIAGNNYPVT
-502 IVGAGGVGGAAASYS
+502 VGAGGASGAGGVLPNSNPTGNVVQVGQAGN
-517 STAQSG
+517 SG
-523 KSVVL
+523 INGGNSIFIDVVA
-528 IGKPGFP
+528 
-535 GTDGGDSTF
+535 
-544 VNVTAKGGPGGAGGV
+544 NGGAGGAGGIV
-559 TSTASVINP
+559 QSRIP
-568 APSGNGAAG
+568 LSGFNQLDSISGGNAETTFFG
-577 ENSSYGTG
+577 KGGTG
-585 GSGGSNTDGGNA
+585 AVLSNGSNA

-607 ASGKTTVTTTG
+607 ASVNSLNIALSGYAGGRG
-618 STYTSSGSGF
+618 SS
-628 PGGKGSNGFVKISW
+628 GFVKISW